1 MLVSQIGPS
10 LLPDLK
16 NGTKLF
22 FKTGFGVGPTLLI
35 RVFVNIIDYILVNQK
50 DWTLLTTLDS
60 LVCSYLAEIF
70 VFILIR

>member
-35 RVFVNIIDYILVNQK
+35 RVFVNIIDYIL
-50 DWTLLTTLDS
+50 
-60 LVCSYLAEIF
+60 
-70 VFILIR
+70 IRKIKK